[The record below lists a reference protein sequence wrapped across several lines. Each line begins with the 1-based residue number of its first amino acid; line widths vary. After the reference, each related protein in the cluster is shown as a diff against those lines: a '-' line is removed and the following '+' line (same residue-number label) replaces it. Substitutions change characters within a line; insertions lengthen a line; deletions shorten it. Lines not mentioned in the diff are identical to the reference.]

1 MLYVVAT
8 PEHGVAEPVIV
19 PGAVMDPLIV
29 TANVAAVDVPHAF
42 VAVTVTLPD
51 VALAVVEMLVVVEVP
66 VQPPGKVHVYEV
78 APATAAILY
87 VLADPEHTVVFPVIV
102 PGVAGAEPGVTAK
115 VLAVEVPHVLVA
127 VTLTLPA
134 VALGV
139 AEILVVV
146 EVPVQPP
153 GKVHVYEVAPATAAI
168 LYVVATPEHGV
179 AEPVIVPGVA
189 GVEDGVT
196 AKVLAGELPQ
206 ILLATTLT
214 LPAVALGVTVMLV
227 VVEVPVQPPGKV
239 QV

>member
-1 MLYVVAT
+1 LYVTPAT
-8 PEHGVAEPVIV
+8 LVTENALFVVLGFNVVVPVI
-19 PGAVMDPLIV
+19 
-29 TANVAAVDVPHAF
+29 
-42 VAVTVTLPD
+42 
-51 VALAVVEMLVVVEVP
+51 AL
-66 VQPPGKVHVYEV
+66 
-78 APATAAILY
+78 
-87 VLADPEHTVVFPVIV
+87 
-102 PGVAGAEPGVTAK
+102 GVAGAEPGVTAK
-115 VLAVEVPHVLVA
+115 VAAVDVPHVLVA

-179 AEPVIVPGVA
+179 VEPVIVPGVA

-196 AKVLAGELPQ
+196 AKVLADDVPQ
-206 ILLATTLT
+206 APFAATLT
-214 LPAVALGVTVMLV
+214 LPAVALGVAEILV